1 MEIPTLDERRNL
13 RAEDP
18 SFLIGIKKKKKKGS
32 TALEQRE
39 GGDGS
44 GKQCQ
49 LNCLKPK
56 VSAQNPAHTAKRS

>member
-1 MEIPTLDERRNL
+1 MDERRNL

-18 SFLIGIKKKKKKGS
+18 SFFNRDKKKKSS

-56 VSAQNPAHTAKRS
+56 VSAQNPAHMAKRS